1 MISHALTAALW
12 MEPWSQLTIRGCG
25 RTFSEKA
32 PGLNR
37 TISVLRIYVL
47 TAISYLITTL
57 SQTAK
62 TGINVVSIIQ
72 NSFCTASFGRWN
84 VVSGMAL

>member
-1 MISHALTAALW
+1 MIKAVLIAALW

-25 RTFSEKA
+25 RTYSEKA
-32 PGLNR
+32 LGSNR

-57 SQTAK
+57 SRTVK
-62 TGINVVSIIQ
+62 TGINAGLITL
-72 NSFCTASFGRWN
+72 NSFSIASFGRWN
-84 VVSGMAL
+84 AGFARVY